1 MGHSQQDKAAT
12 HARIVEIASKRLR
25 EKGLEGIGV
34 ADLMKEA
41 GLTVGGFYK
50 HFESRDALVLE
61 AVQAA
66 FTLWK
71 GAQDNPQLDDYSYEK
86 LVDGYLSPAHRGNA
100 GAGCPFAAFSADL
113 ARADPRTRA
122 MASKQLQLDF
132 DMIGR
137 LIAKQSGDEKGIARP
152 SKEQRA
158 QAMLAFSAMI
168 GAVSLARVMED
179 EGEAEELMKAVAGQ
193 LRKLPA

>member
-1 MGHSQQDKAAT
+1 MGHSQLDKAAT
-12 HARIVEIASKRLR
+12 HARIVDIASRKLR

-71 GAQDNPQLDDYSYEK
+71 GAQDNPELKDYSYEK
-86 LVDGYLSPAHRGNA
+86 LIDGYLSPAHRDNT
-100 GAGCPFAAFSADL
+100 GAGCPFSAVAPDL

-122 MASKQLQLDF
+122 LASKQLQLDF

-137 LIAKQSGDEKGIARP
+137 LIAKESGDIKGMAKP

-179 EGEAEELMKAVAGQ
+179 EGAARELMKAVAGQ
-193 LRKLPA
+193 LKKP

>member
-1 MGHSQQDKAAT
+1 MGHSQLDKAAT
-12 HARIVEIASKRLR
+12 HARIVDIASRKLR

-71 GAQDNPQLDDYSYEK
+71 DAQDNLELKDYSYEK
-86 LVDGYLSPAHRGNA
+86 LIDGYLSPAHRDNT
-100 GAGCPFAAFSADL
+100 GAGCPFSACAADL

-122 MASKQLQLDF
+122 LASKQLQLDF

-137 LIAKQSGDEKGIARP
+137 LIAKESGDAKGMAKP

-179 EGEAEELMKAVAGQ
+179 EGEARELMKAVAEK
-193 LRKLPA
+193 LRLKSG

>member
-12 HARIVEIASKRLR
+12 HARIVDIASRRLR

-71 GAQDNPQLDDYSYEK
+71 GAQDNPQLDDYSFEK
-86 LVDGYLSPAHRGNA
+86 LVAGYLSPAHRDNT
-100 GAGCPFAAFSADL
+100 GAGCPFAACAADL

-122 MASKQLQLDF
+122 LASRQLQLDF

-137 LIAKQSGDEKGIARP
+137 LIAKQSGDAKGMAKP

-158 QAMLAFSAMI
+158 QAMFAFSAMI

-179 EGEAEELMKAVAGQ
+179 EEEAAELMETVAKQ
-193 LRKLPA
+193 LRELPA